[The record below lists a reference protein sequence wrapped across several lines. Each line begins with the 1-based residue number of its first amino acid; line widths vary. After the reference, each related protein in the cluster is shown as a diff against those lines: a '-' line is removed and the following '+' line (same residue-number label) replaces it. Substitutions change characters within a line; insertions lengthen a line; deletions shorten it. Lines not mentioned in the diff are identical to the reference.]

1 MTRDKRTRVVENVER
16 PTSNSESRTETKK
29 IVEQKETKKTKFL
42 IFDLPLLR
50 CLLFKLS
57 LCSENLRNL
66 LNRIPIA
73 RRRRRTQEF
82 FDFTE
87 VADGLHLPAI

>member
-1 MTRDKRTRVVENVER
+1 MTSESEFSKTSNAQR
-16 PTSNSESRTETKK
+16 PTPKAELRRRK
-29 IVEQKETKKTKFL
+29 IVEQKETKKTEFL

-57 LCSENLRNL
+57 LCSENLRDL

-82 FDFTE
+82 LDSTE

>member
-1 MTRDKRTRVVENVER
+1 MPEQRFTNYAANDFDEPRAVQRTSRRIPAIDLVLVRAVVARSLRLILRKNFRD
-16 PTSNSESRTETKK
+16 
-29 IVEQKETKKTKFL
+29 
-42 IFDLPLLR
+42 
-50 CLLFKLS
+50 
-57 LCSENLRNL
+57 L

-82 FDFTE
+82 LDSTE